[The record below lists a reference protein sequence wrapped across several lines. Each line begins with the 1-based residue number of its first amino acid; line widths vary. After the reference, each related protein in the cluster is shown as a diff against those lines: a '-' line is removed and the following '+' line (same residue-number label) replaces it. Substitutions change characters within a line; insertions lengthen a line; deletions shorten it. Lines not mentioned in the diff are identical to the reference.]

1 MLLASMNPCP
11 CGFYGDDKR
20 LCQCSRSSIERY
32 MQRISGPILDRI
44 DIVMRVN
51 VENYEVL
58 TAKESAEETSAQI
71 KRRVDSARSRQLER
85 FGMTVARFNS
95 QLTVKQL
102 ETFCALDSGCRAL
115 MKQAYARYNMSARS
129 YHRVI
134 KLARTIAD
142 LDGSAQIN
150 EAHIGEALQ
159 YRGAQNIFA

>member
-1 MLLASMNPCP
+1 
-11 CGFYGDDKR
+11 
-20 LCQCSRSSIERY
+20 

-71 KRRVDSARSRQLER
+71 KKRIDRARARQLARYEKT
-85 FGMTVARFNS
+85 GARFNS

-102 ETFCALDSGCRAL
+102 ETFCALDDACRAL
-115 MKQAYARYNMSARS
+115 MKQAYARYNMSGRS

-150 EAHIGEALQ
+150 AAHIGEALQ
-159 YRGAQNIFA
+159 YRGTENIFA